1 MDQLN
6 RAIHAKNTKLIII
19 LFMIENSSKFS
30 FEKKK
35 EWIYSN
41 WMNDE
46 AAVVS
51 THLLYWFTS
60 FNSANV
66 GLNYADT
73 IPSFPS

>member
-30 FEKKK
+30 FEKK

-46 AAVVS
+46 AAVAS